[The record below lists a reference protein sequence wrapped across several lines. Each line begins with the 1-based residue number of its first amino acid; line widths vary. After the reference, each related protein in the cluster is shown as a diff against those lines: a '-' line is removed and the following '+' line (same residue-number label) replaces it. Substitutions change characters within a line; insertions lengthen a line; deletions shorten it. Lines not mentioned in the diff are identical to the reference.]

1 MWILLFSIA
10 LLGYAHGFEDKT
22 ITQYLADN
30 GYTTLSSAL
39 AAQGL
44 DTVLAGTGKVL
55 LALKLSVIFV
65 LLLMVLTKRKYYD
78 LSPILYVI
86 RQFLEQGYL

>member
-1 MWILLFSIA
+1 MWTLLFSIA
-10 LLGYAHGFEDKT
+10 LFGYAHGFEDKT

-55 LALKLSVIFV
+55 LKLLFIFV
-65 LLLMVLTKRKYYD
+65 LLLMVPTKRIYYD
-78 LSPILYVI
+78 LSPI
-86 RQFLEQGYL
+86 RN